1 MTLLQ
6 RARHPGLVL
15 IQLEFGRLK
24 RMKYQK
30 KGNCPKKYSTGHL
43 LALLCFILILGLPT
57 IGIGGGLYLNEFG
70 TPSMGVA
77 GAGANAVAVDAST
90 SFHNAAGMTRIKG
103 KELMA
108 TGGLL
113 NATVEFDPD
122 DDTPIPGGDGGDA
135 GGPAPIIGGF
145 YVHSLSDKWK
155 LGANL
160 ITITGAVLDYDDDW
174 TGRYL
179 NTEVTLLT
187 VTFFP
192 SIAYRVNKWLSLGG
206 GPQIMY
212 ADLEMKAMAPL
223 PFGSGEVKIDGNDVA
238 FGFGLGALFE
248 VSERT
253 RFGLVYQSEIEPE
266 FDGDVSI
273 DPPGISVSTDTT
285 ITLAR
290 FVKLAGYHEINERWA
305 LLGTVGWEDWS
316 AFEDVNI
323 STELGDQKIPRNW
336 KDTWKIAA
344 GIHFRPVEKWLLQL
358 GFAYDTSPVDSD
370 DRTPDMPIDRQ
381 IRYATGVQYNWSDKL
396 STGAQ
401 LVYAD
406 YGNAKINNDLL
417 RGDYKRNDFLFFA
430 LNANWKF

>member
-1 MTLLQ
+1 MYLQ
-6 RARHPGLVL
+6 KYKR
-15 IQLEFGRLK
+15 GRK
-24 RMKYQK
+24 
-30 KGNCPKKYSTGHL
+30 NIACHL
-43 LALLCFILILGLPT
+43 LVAIFSIIFLATPSVST
-57 IGIGGGLYLNEFG
+57 AGGLYLNEFG

-77 GAGANAVAVDAST
+77 GAGANAVASDAST

-103 KELMA
+103 NELMGTA
-108 TGGLL
+108 GLL
-113 NATVEFDPD
+113 NATVKFDPD
-122 DDTPIPGGDGGDA
+122 ADTPIPGGDGGNA

-179 NTEVTLLT
+179 NTEVTLLSMT
-187 VTFFP
+187 LYP

-212 ADLEMKAMAPL
+212 ADLEMKSKAP
-223 PFGSGEVKIDGNDVA
+223 PPNGNGEVTIDGNDVA
-238 FGFGLGALFE
+238 FGFGLGALVE

-266 FDGDVSI
+266 FDGDVSV
-273 DPPGISVSTDTT
+273 DPPGIQVATDTK

-290 FVKLAGYHEINERWA
+290 FIKFSGYHELNDQWA
-305 LLGTVGWEDWS
+305 LLGTIGWEDWS
-316 AFEDVNI
+316 AFKDVNI
-323 STELGDQKIPRNW
+323 STDSGSQTIPRNW
-336 KDTWKIAA
+336 DDTWKFAA
-344 GIHFRPVEKWLLQL
+344 GVHYRPVEKWLLQL
-358 GFAYDTSPVDSD
+358 GFSYDTSPVDSD

-381 IRYATGVQYNWSDKL
+381 IRYATGVQYKWSDRL

-401 LVYAD
+401 FVYAD
-406 YGNAKINNDLL
+406 YGKSKIDNNLL
-417 RGDYKRNDFLFFA
+417 KGDYKQNDIFFFA

>member
-1 MTLLQ
+1 MMLRLWQ
-6 RARHPGLVL
+6 KRNHGR
-15 IQLEFGRLK
+15 IQ
-24 RMKYQK
+24 
-30 KGNCPKKYSTGHL
+30 PAGHL
-43 LALLCFILILGLPT
+43 LVAIFSILFLANPSVST
-57 IGIGGGLYLNEFG
+57 AGGLYLNEFG

-77 GAGANAVAVDAST
+77 GAGANAVASDAST

-103 KELMA
+103 NELMGTA
-108 TGGLL
+108 GLL
-113 NATVEFDPD
+113 NATVKFDPD
-122 DDTPIPGGDGGDA
+122 ADTPIPGGDGGNA

-187 VTFFP
+187 MTLYP

-212 ADLEMKAMAPL
+212 ADLEMKSKAP
-223 PFGSGEVKIDGNDVA
+223 PPNGSGEVTIDGNDVA
-238 FGFGLGALFE
+238 FGFGLGALVE

-266 FDGDVSI
+266 FDGDVSV
-273 DPPGISVSTDTT
+273 DPIGLQVATDTK

-290 FVKLAGYHEINERWA
+290 FIKFSGYHELNDQWA
-305 LLGTVGWEDWS
+305 LLGTIGWEDWS
-316 AFEDVNI
+316 AFKDVNI
-323 STELGDQKIPRNW
+323 STGSGSQTIPRNW
-336 KDTWKIAA
+336 DDTWKFAA
-344 GIHFRPVEKWLLQL
+344 GVHYRPVEKWLLQL
-358 GFAYDTSPVDSD
+358 GFSYDTSPVDSD

-381 IRYATGVQYNWSDKL
+381 IRYATGVQYKWSDRL

-401 LVYAD
+401 FVYAD
-406 YGNAKINNDLL
+406 YGKSKIDNNLL
-417 RGDYKRNDFLFFA
+417 KGDYKQNDIFFFA

>member
-1 MTLLQ
+1 MIL
-6 RARHPGLVL
+6 GDL
-15 IQLEFGRLK
+15 IKSMRL
-24 RMKYQK
+24 RIE
-30 KGNCPKKYSTGHL
+30 STCHL
-43 LALLCFILILGLPT
+43 AAALFLILCFTLPSVST
-57 IGIGGGLYLNEFG
+57 AGGLYLNEFG

-77 GAGANAVAVDAST
+77 GAGASSVANDAST
-90 SFHNAAGMTRIKG
+90 SFHNPAGMTRIKG
-103 KELMA
+103 NELMGTA
-108 TGGLL
+108 GLL
-113 NATVEFDPD
+113 NARVEFDPD
-122 DDTPIPGGDGGDA
+122 SSTPIPGGDGGDA

-187 VTFFP
+187 MTFYP
-192 SIAYRVNKWLSLGG
+192 SIAYKVNDWLSVGG

-212 ADLEMKAMAPL
+212 ADLDMRLKAPPPNGNGTA
-223 PFGSGEVKIDGNDVA
+223 KIDGDDVA
-238 FGFGLGALFE
+238 FGFGLGALAE

-273 DPPGISVSTDTT
+273 DPLGLQVAVDTE

-290 FVKLAGYHEINERWA
+290 FIKLSGYHEINDQWA
-305 LLGTVGWEDWS
+305 LLGTIGWENWS

-323 STELGDQKIPRNW
+323 SAVQGSQKIPRDW
-336 KDTWKIAA
+336 KDTWKFAA
-344 GIHFRPVEKWLLQL
+344 GVHYRPAQEWLLQV
-358 GFAYDTSPVDSD
+358 GWAYDTSPVDSD
-370 DRTPDMPIDRQ
+370 DRTTDMPMDRQ
-381 IRYATGVQYNWSDKL
+381 IRYATGVQYEWSERL

-401 LVYAD
+401 FVYAD
-406 YGNAKINNDLL
+406 YGKAKINNQLL
-417 RGDYKRNDFLFFA
+417 KGDYKTNDIFFLAF
-430 LNANWKF
+430 NANWKF

>member
-1 MTLLQ
+1 MVIKNGMHSGLKST
-6 RARHPGLVL
+6 HYWPGAL
-15 IQLEFGRLK
+15 I
-24 RMKYQK
+24 
-30 KGNCPKKYSTGHL
+30 S
-43 LALLCFILILGLPT
+43 ILICIIPCMVNA
-57 IGIGGGLYLNEFG
+57 GGLYLNEFG

-77 GAGANAVAVDAST
+77 GAGANAVAIDAST

-103 KELMA
+103 NELMGTA
-108 TGGLL
+108 GLL
-113 NATVEFDPD
+113 NATVKFDPD
-122 DDTPIPGGDGGDA
+122 ADTPISGGDGGNA

-160 ITITGAVLDYDDDW
+160 ITITGAVLDYEDDW

-187 VTFFP
+187 MTFYP
-192 SIAYRVNKWLSLGG
+192 SVAYRVNSWLSLGG

-212 ADLEMKAMAPL
+212 ADLEMKAKAP
-223 PFGSGEVKIDGNDVA
+223 PPNGNGEVKIDGNDVA

-253 RFGLVYQSEIEPE
+253 RFGVVYQSEIEPE

-273 DPPGISVSTDTT
+273 DPPGIEVGTDTK
-285 ITLAR
+285 ITLAQ
-290 FVKLAGYHEINERWA
+290 FIKVSGYHELNDRWA

-323 STELGDQKIPRNW
+323 STDRGSQQIPRDW
-336 KDTWKIAA
+336 KDTWKFAA
-344 GIHFRPVEKWLLQL
+344 GVHFRPVDKWLLQL
-358 GFAYDTSPVDSD
+358 GFSYDTSPVDSE

-381 IRYATGVQYNWSDKL
+381 IRYATGVQYKWSNRL

-401 LVYAD
+401 FVYAD
-406 YGNAKINNDLL
+406 YGKAKIDNDLL
-417 RGDYKRNDFLFFA
+417 KGDYKRNDILFFA
-430 LNANWKF
+430 FNANWKF